1 MRYFVTGGAGFIGSN
16 YVRHLLATD
25 PDAQVTNFD
34 KLTYAGNLSSIA
46 DLEGDPRHHFVQGDI
61 CDGALLSEVVPG
73 HDVVV
78 NFAAE
83 THVDRSIVEPMAA
96 IRANALG
103 VATLVEAARHAKVSR
118 FLQVGTDEEYGT
130 LTEGAFTES
139 DLLQPSSP
147 YSAGKAGGTLIAL
160 AYATTYKLDVV
171 VTRCTNNYG
180 PYQLPEKVIPL
191 FVTNLLDGSKVPL
204 YGGGGNLRDWL
215 YVRDH
220 CVAIDLVLRRGT
232 TAQIYNVSA
241 GNEVSNLEL
250 TRRILAAFGSGDE
263 MIEYVAD
270 RPGHDWRYALD
281 ATKVRELGWEPA
293 HDFESGLA
301 ETIAW
306 YRANEAWW
314 RPLKPRGASRTLDH
328 GRQVPPGGTP
338 AEA

>member
-25 PDAQVTNFD
+25 PDAEVTNFD
-34 KLTYAGNLSSIA
+34 KLTYAGNLSSFA
-46 DLEGDPRHHFVQGDI
+46 DLQGDPRHHFVQGDI
-61 CDGALLSEVVPG
+61 CDGALLSEVLPG

-103 VATLVEAARHAKVSR
+103 VATLVEAARHANVSR

-191 FVTNLLDGSKVPL
+191 FVTNLLDGNKVPL
-204 YGGGGNLRDWL
+204 YGGGGNMRDWL

-220 CVAIDLVLRRGT
+220 CVAIDLVLRRGA
-232 TAQIYNVSA
+232 TAQIYNVSS

-250 TRRILAAFGSGDE
+250 TRRILAAFGAGDE